1 MSWRLAA
8 DVRYRLVL
16 DEAVVVRQE
25 AAEVLGLNRVG
36 ARILELIAEGKSE
49 EEMVAVLAAE
59 HEVDAPV
66 LRADVGEFVQELLAA
81 GVIRRSDEGQGG

>member
-1 MSWRLAA
+1 MSWQLAA

-25 AAEVLGLNRVG
+25 AAEVVGLNRVG

-59 HEVDAPV
+59 HEVDVPV